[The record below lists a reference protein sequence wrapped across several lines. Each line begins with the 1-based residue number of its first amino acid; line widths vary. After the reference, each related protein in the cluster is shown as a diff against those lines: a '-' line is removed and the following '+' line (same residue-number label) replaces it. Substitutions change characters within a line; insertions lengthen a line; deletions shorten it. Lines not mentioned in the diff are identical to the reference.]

1 MCSTQEKILLCS
13 KTHMTLNDVT
23 KVLGS
28 SYKTLRPEW
37 NKLVNQVKKEGK
49 IVPKYG
55 VKTERV
61 LNYFEID
68 INQLLRLDE
77 YEKKLNA

>member
-1 MCSTQEKILLCS
+1 MCTTNEKIMLCS
-13 KTHMTLNDVT
+13 KTHMNLNDVT

-37 NKLVNQVKKEGK
+37 NKLVSRVQKEGH

-55 VKTERV
+55 IKAGTV
-61 LNYFEID
+61 LEFFEID
-68 INQLLRLDE
+68 VDQLIRLAE

>member
-1 MCSTQEKILLCS
+1 MCTTEQKIMLCS
-13 KTHMTLNDVT
+13 KTHMTLNDVI

-37 NKLVNQVKKEGK
+37 NKLVNQVQKEGK
-49 IVPKYG
+49 LVPKYG
-55 VKTERV
+55 IKTERV
-61 LNYFEID
+61 LDYFEID
-68 INQLLRLDE
+68 VNQLVRLDE